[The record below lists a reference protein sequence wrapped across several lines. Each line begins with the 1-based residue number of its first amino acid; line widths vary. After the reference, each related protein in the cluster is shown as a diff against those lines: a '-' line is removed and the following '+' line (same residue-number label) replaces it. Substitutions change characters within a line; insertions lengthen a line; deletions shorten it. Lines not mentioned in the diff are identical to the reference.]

1 MKKKIIAVLA
11 AAASL
16 LAFAGCNTNGGGS
29 GAAEGG
35 SGADTLTILAWESN
49 SDITNMVKLFC
60 EKTGTP
66 EDKIVITRQGADGKG
81 GSEQYPQYL
90 KGDGDADLMC
100 LEADWILKFINDD
113 TLTVPLSTIGIN
125 ESQYTDTYGYTMAIG
140 KNEKGELRG
149 VSFQAAPGG
158 FVYRADLAEEYLGVK
173 TPDEMQALVSD
184 WDKFKDTAKKIS
196 DASGG
201 KCSLTATEGGLW
213 QVFQANRTKAW
224 VVDNKLEMDT
234 AEQFYDIAKEFK
246 DNKYLADVPQWNEA
260 WYAAIQDGTALGDFV
275 STWGLTNAEGSILY
289 NFTGGPEGPCAGKMA
304 FCAGPTNYFW
314 GGTWLG
320 VTAKCNTNDLA
331 KQFVEF
337 FTVNAET
344 MQQYTE
350 TTGDF
355 CNNKTA
361 MKAVVDGKINSNAL
375 LKDGQDQFEILYSAA
390 DGIKMDGLITKY
402 DATIKDAFNK
412 SVQGYIDGS
421 TYATKEDAIAA
432 FKKDVKAAF
441 PDLTVE

>member
-16 LAFAGCNTNGGGS
+16 LAFAGCNTNGG

-158 FVYRADLAEEYLGVK
+158 FVYRADLAEEYIGVK
-173 TPDEMQALVSD
+173 
-184 WDKFKDTAKKIS
+184 
-196 DASGG
+196 
-201 KCSLTATEGGLW
+201 
-213 QVFQANRTKAW
+213 
-224 VVDNKLEMDT
+224 
-234 AEQFYDIAKEFK
+234 
-246 DNKYLADVPQWNEA
+246 
-260 WYAAIQDGTALGDFV
+260 
-275 STWGLTNAEGSILY
+275 
-289 NFTGGPEGPCAGKMA
+289 
-304 FCAGPTNYFW
+304 
-314 GGTWLG
+314 
-320 VTAKCNTNDLA
+320 
-331 KQFVEF
+331 
-337 FTVNAET
+337 
-344 MQQYTE
+344 
-350 TTGDF
+350 
-355 CNNKTA
+355 
-361 MKAVVDGKINSNAL
+361 
-375 LKDGQDQFEILYSAA
+375 
-390 DGIKMDGLITKY
+390 
-402 DATIKDAFNK
+402 
-412 SVQGYIDGS
+412 
-421 TYATKEDAIAA
+421 
-432 FKKDVKAAF
+432 
-441 PDLTVE
+441 